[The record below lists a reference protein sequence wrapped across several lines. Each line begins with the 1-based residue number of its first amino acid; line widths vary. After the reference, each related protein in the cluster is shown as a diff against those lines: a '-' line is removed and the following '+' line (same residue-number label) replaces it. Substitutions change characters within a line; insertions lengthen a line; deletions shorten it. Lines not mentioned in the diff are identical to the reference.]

1 MTKFRNCCTCSSLVD
16 PIGYKA
22 CVTLRHRLLSGLQM
36 LDTMDS
42 RAGCSPL
49 IACILIVLYAQNAI
63 SSATSTNS
71 ESTGTLVHSF
81 GAYDLYQAN
90 ENQPDQTQ
98 GSKDSGK
105 TAKLDTK
112 APMKMIEYAVC
123 KTRRTGA
130 GACSSKTLSC
140 PVACV
145 QKFYGLC
152 YNFRWGRKGGYGTER
167 VGAMEVDTVMGMPRA
182 VEAIG
187 VVAREETT
195 VAVMEVEVG
204 GTVADMGKAAG
215 ATAVDMEKATE
226 VEVLVA
232 GMAAVVEAM
241 VAGTAAVVVEA
252 TVEAMTKVGAATVAA
267 VLVEAIVKMRSSPL
281 ANRTAPTLAKPHV

>member
-1 MTKFRNCCTCSSLVD
+1 
-16 PIGYKA
+16 
-22 CVTLRHRLLSGLQM
+22 M

-42 RAGCSPL
+42 RAGCFPL

-81 GAYDLYQAN
+81 GPYDLYQAN

-123 KTRRTGA
+123 KTGA

-145 QKFYGLC
+145 QKFYGLS
-152 YNFRWGRKGGYGTER
+152 YHFRWGKKGGYGTGYGGGYGKGYGGYDGGGYGGHGKGGGYGGGYGDGYGKGGGGYGGGSEGGNYDGGYGSGGGR
-167 VGAMEVDTVMGMPRA
+167 YGGGYGKGGGSYGGGYGKGYGGGSSGGGYGSGGGSYGGGYGSSGGGSYGGGYGKGGSSYGGGYDKGGSSYGGSGAGGGYSENA
-182 VEAIG
+182 VVSACKYDC
-187 VVAREETT
+187 AN
-195 VAVMEVEVG
+195 AC
-204 GTVADMGKAAG
+204 
-215 ATAVDMEKATE
+215 KATC
-226 VEVLVA
+226 
-232 GMAAVVEAM
+232 
-241 VAGTAAVVVEA
+241 
-252 TVEAMTKVGAATVAA
+252 
-267 VLVEAIVKMRSSPL
+267 
-281 ANRTAPTLAKPHV
+281 